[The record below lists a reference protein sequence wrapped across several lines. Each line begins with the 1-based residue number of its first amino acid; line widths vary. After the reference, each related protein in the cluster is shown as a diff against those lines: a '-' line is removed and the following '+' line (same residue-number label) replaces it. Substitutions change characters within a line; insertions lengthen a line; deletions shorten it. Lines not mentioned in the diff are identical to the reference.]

1 MQKKYQFRGDLS
13 EQPLAEML
21 MKIYQYRVPGV
32 IELTHEEVVKRIYV
46 RRGFVVYAT
55 SSELKDSLGSYLLET
70 GMLSRDDFRRTMR
83 ERRGSKKRYGQILV
97 DQNLLAPAD
106 LYRAVRRQT
115 AEILW
120 GLFRWETAQVTFSV
134 GDYSDPAPTAI
145 QIPLRQVVK
154 IGVRRSEDS
163 RGLLGRVG
171 GKKTILKPS
180 FEFEDLVE
188 VALDREEYDL
198 LTLVDGD
205 RTLLDICADG
215 PFDTLTNGRLLYAY
229 WVLRLLKGRPSPSA
243 SGSIKIRLET
253 RHDKSGATNN

>member
-1 MQKKYQFRGDLS
+1 LQKKYQFRGDLT

-32 IELTHEEVVKRIYV
+32 IELTHDDIVKRIYV

-97 DQNLLAPAD
+97 DRNLLAPAD
-106 LYRAVRRQT
+106 LYDTVRHQT

-120 GLFRWETAQVTFSV
+120 GLFDWETAEVTFSV

-154 IGVRRSEDS
+154 AGVRRSDGS
-163 RGLLGRVG
+163 RGLLARVG
-171 GKKTILKPS
+171 NKETVLES
-180 FEFEDLVE
+180 DFEFEDLVE
-188 VALDREEYDL
+188 VALDREEYEL
-198 LTLVDGD
+198 LTLVDGE
-205 RTLLDICADG
+205 RTLLDLCSEG
-215 PFDTLTNGRLLYAY
+215 PFDTLTNGRLLYAF
-229 WVLRLLKGRPSPSA
+229 WVLRMVKGSSPST
-243 SGSIKIRLET
+243 SGSIKIRLQT
-253 RHDKSGATNN
+253 RHDQSGEQQQ

>member
-1 MQKKYQFRGDLS
+1 MQRKHQFRGDLS
-13 EQPLAEML
+13 EQPLAEIL
-21 MKIYQYRVPGV
+21 MKLHQYRVPGV
-32 IELTHEEVVKRIYV
+32 VELTRDEVIKRIYI

-83 ERRGSKKRYGQILV
+83 ERRGSQKRYGQILV
-97 DQNLLAPAD
+97 DQGLLSPAD
-106 LYRAVRRQT
+106 LYRTVRRQT
-115 AEILW
+115 TEILW
-120 GLFRWETAQVTFSV
+120 GLFLWDAAAVTFSV

-154 IGVRRSEDS
+154 VGVRRTEGS

-171 GKKTILKPS
+171 SKQTVLEPS

-188 VALDREEYDL
+188 VALDRDEYNL
-198 LTLVDGD
+198 LTMVDGR
-205 RTLLDICADG
+205 RTLLELCSAG

-229 WVLRLLKGRPSPSA
+229 WVLQLLKKGASS
-243 SGSIKIRLET
+243 SGSIKIRLAT
-253 RHDKSGATNN
+253 KHDTSE